1 MRMLLFGSLVAASL
15 VFVAGCG
22 KKAAPADGASGAKEK
37 AGGDAAAPKG
47 RQVPTE
53 VTLTEGGVADIDRAT
68 KDTKDA
74 VVLVEFWTMAS
85 EPSADLK
92 LESNTRGGDGQTRG
106 QTLGKDKVA
115 WHGVRKA
122 EFLGMRYGDHL
133 LRVILVNV
141 DGPEK
146 KDEVLK
152 FLKEHEALHVTN
164 FVWKDAPGAA
174 AERYGFTGKAPHQA
188 VFGRNGKRVW
198 ATGEP
203 IPGPGSFDSL
213 IFVELDK

>member
-1 MRMLLFGSLVAASL
+1 
-15 VFVAGCG
+15 
-22 KKAAPADGASGAKEK
+22 
-37 AGGDAAAPKG
+37 
-47 RQVPTE
+47 
-53 VTLTEGGVADIDRAT
+53 
-68 KDTKDA
+68 
-74 VVLVEFWTMAS
+74 
-85 EPSADLK
+85 
-92 LESNTRGGDGQTRG
+92 
-106 QTLGKDKVA
+106 
-115 WHGVRKA
+115 
-122 EFLGMRYGDHL
+122 MRYGDHL

-164 FVWKDAPGAA
+164 FAWKDAPGAA
-174 AERYGFTGKAPHQA
+174 ADRYGFTGEAPHQA

-203 IPGPGSFDSL
+203 MPGPGSFDSL

>member
-1 MRMLLFGSLVAASL
+1 MRVLMFVSLFAASL

-22 KKAAPADGASGAKEK
+22 GKSAPAGGASDGKEP
-37 AGGDAAAPKG
+37 AGGDPAAGKV
-47 RQVPTE
+47 RKVPTE
-53 VTLTEGGVADIDRAT
+53 VTLTDGGVADIDRAA
-68 KDTKDA
+68 KDTEKA
-74 VVLVEFWTMAS
+74 VVLVEFWTMAT
-85 EPSADLK
+85 EPSADLG
-92 LESNTRGGDGQTRG
+92 LVSNTRGGDGQTRG

-152 FLKEHEALHVTN
+152 FLKDHEALHVTN

-203 IPGPGSFDSL
+203 MPGPGSFDSL